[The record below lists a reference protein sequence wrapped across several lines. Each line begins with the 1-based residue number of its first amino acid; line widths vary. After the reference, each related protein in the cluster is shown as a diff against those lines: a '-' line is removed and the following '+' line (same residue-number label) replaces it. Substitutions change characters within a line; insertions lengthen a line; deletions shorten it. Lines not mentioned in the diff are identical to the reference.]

1 MRGIWFHEGS
11 SGCEVR
17 PANLP
22 FRPDGVKG
30 SLADINARAVWL
42 TRSPTPRDLASVG
55 PHLSIVLSGDVLY
68 RYASTTQPLGRGD
81 FAYLDVASD
90 SVEENCKGDA
100 WRLLISVHEW
110 TPSAVGPGASL
121 STVPRHGRPTM
132 SWLYDD
138 GGHSRTEPFRWPH
151 SLLEVP
157 EVRQWPRLQGGFV
170 YLKTYPGDNTAF
182 SDRHCSPRRQ
192 LAVTLAGNG
201 ANETCD
207 GTRVALEA
215 GDMALIED
223 TSGHGHLTLGQSTR
237 VVLFLAL
244 APGQLEMPR
253 EL

>member
-30 SLADINARAVWL
+30 RLTDIDASAVWL
-42 TRSPTPRDLASVG
+42 TRSRTPRDLASVG

-68 RYASTTQPLGRGD
+68 RYASTTQALGRGD

-90 SVEENCKGDA
+90 SLEEDCEGDA

-110 TPSAVGPGASL
+110 TPSEVEPGASL
-121 STVPRHGRPTM
+121 STVPRHGRPAM

-157 EVRQWPRLQGGFV
+157 EIRQWPRLQGGFV

-215 GDMALIED
+215 GDLALIED
-223 TSGHGHLTLGQSTR
+223 TSGHGHLTLDRTR
-237 VVLFLAL
+237 ESFSFSRSLLGSL
-244 APGQLEMPR
+244 S
-253 EL
+253 

>member
-1 MRGIWFHEGS
+1 
-11 SGCEVR
+11 
-17 PANLP
+17 
-22 FRPDGVKG
+22 
-30 SLADINARAVWL
+30 
-42 TRSPTPRDLASVG
+42 
-55 PHLSIVLSGDVLY
+55 
-68 RYASTTQPLGRGD
+68 
-81 FAYLDVASD
+81 
-90 SVEENCKGDA
+90 
-100 WRLLISVHEW
+100 
-110 TPSAVGPGASL
+110 
-121 STVPRHGRPTM
+121 M

-223 TSGHGHLTLGQSTR
+223 TSVTGISRWDRARESFFFSR
-237 VVLFLAL
+237 V